1 MLDEF
6 RSLLHSRLKETSQRG
21 EYRHFARMERDEG
34 SFPRVHARGFSP
46 DFTKFYGRSFLH
58 AEPLPETNREV
69 TVWCSNDYLGMGQ
82 SEIVKAAMCAAIGK
96 YGAGAGGTR
105 NIAGTTLL
113 HDELEAE
120 LASLHAKQ
128 SALLFSSGYVA
139 NEAAISTLGRLFGDC
154 VIFSDAD
161 NHASMIAGIRHSGAE
176 KRIWRH
182 NDMADLERQL
192 LATAP
197 GRCKL
202 IAFESVYSM
211 DGSIAPIGAICDLA
225 EKHGAFT
232 YLDEVHAVGIYG
244 PHGGGVAERD
254 RQAHRIDLIQGTL
267 GKAFGVVGGY
277 IAGDAIIID
286 AVRSYAPGFIFST
299 ALPPAVAAGALASV
313 RRLRVSPVEREA
325 HRMNV
330 LSVRTGLDRA
340 GVPHLSNESHIIPV
354 MINDARRCKLISNH
368 LLGEHGIYL
377 QPINYP
383 TVPKGGERLRIT
395 PTPLHSIAQ
404 IDLLIS
410 SLASGPSIER
420 D

>member
-1 MLDEF
+1 
-6 RSLLHSRLKETSQRG
+6 
-21 EYRHFARMERDEG
+21 MEREEG
-34 SFPRVHARGFSP
+34 SFPRVRARGFSP
-46 DFTKFYGRSFLH
+46 DFTKYYGRNFLH
-58 AEPLPETNREV
+58 AEPVPQANREV

-82 SEIVKAAMCAAIGK
+82 SEIVKTAMCAAIAK

-120 LASLHAKQ
+120 LASLHDKQ

-139 NEAAISTLGRLFGDC
+139 NEAALSTLGRLFGDC

-182 NDMADLERQL
+182 NDPEDLERQL
-192 LATAP
+192 QAVAP
-197 GRCKL
+197 GRRKL

-225 EKHGAFT
+225 ERHGAFT
-232 YLDEVHAVGIYG
+232 YLDEVHAVGMYG

-254 RQAHRIDLIQGTL
+254 RHAHRIDIIQGTL

-277 IAGDAIIID
+277 IAGDAILID

-313 RRLRVSPVEREA
+313 RRLRVSNVEREA
-325 HRMNV
+325 HRKNV
-330 LSVRTGLDRA
+330 RSVRAGLDRA
-340 GVPHLSNESHIIPV
+340 GVPHLNNESHIIPV
-354 MINDARRCKLISNH
+354 MINDAKRCRAVSH
-368 LLGEHGIYL
+368 ALLEEHGVYL

-383 TVPKGGERLRIT
+383 TVPNGSERLRIT
-395 PTPLHSIAQ
+395 PSPLHSIAQ
-404 IDLLIS
+404 IDRLVS
-410 SLASGPSIER
+410 SLASGLSIDR
-420 D
+420 A